1 MDTIQMTTQPYQEK
15 GVRRRKEWEE
25 ERSEKKKGVGR
36 RTQRRRKIGRL
47 MCDFEIKLELD
58 TSIESVKQRNI
69 HTQQNS
75 AKSNRMGE
83 CERSHELQALY
94 IAVQFVCVIF
104 HCLLFL
110 VLTFFFS
117 DNGHKQWNDNDKN
130 NILISTTKIASSDD
144 NNKWHRMHTQT
155 QNTLFHSHKMG
166 IKKMFKNIVKR
177 WKTARTK
184 SENYRIATVSCATYS
199 TTHT

>member
-1 MDTIQMTTQPYQEK
+1 M
-15 GVRRRKEWEE
+15 
-25 ERSEKKKGVGR
+25 SEKEN
-36 RTQRRRKIGRL
+36 TIRRKIDCL

-58 TSIESVKQRNI
+58 TSIESVKQRKI
-69 HTQQNS
+69 HTQQYS
-75 AKSNRMGE
+75 AKTNRMGE
-83 CERSHELQALY
+83 YERSHELQALY

-130 NILISTTKIASSDD
+130 NILISTTKIASSDN

-155 QNTLFHSHKMG
+155 QNTLFLSYKMG
-166 IKKMFKNIVKR
+166 IKRMFKNIVWSDGKR
-177 WKTARTK
+177 REQKITASPQCHAPHIVRRTRSTEHRIMTNRSRCPSIVWKILSGNTGK
-184 SENYRIATVSCATYS
+184 EIK
-199 TTHT
+199 